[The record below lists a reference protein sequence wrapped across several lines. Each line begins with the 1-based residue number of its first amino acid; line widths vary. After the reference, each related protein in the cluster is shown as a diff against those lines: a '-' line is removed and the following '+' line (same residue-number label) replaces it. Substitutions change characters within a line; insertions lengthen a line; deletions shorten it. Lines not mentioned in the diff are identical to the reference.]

1 MHKGSRINMSYGSG
15 KKKNILLYVSSKLD
29 VFPFFNSSL
38 VQSVLV

>member
-1 MHKGSRINMSYGSG
+1 MSYGSG
-15 KKKNILLYVSSKLD
+15 KKNILLYVSSKLD